1 IHKAS
6 VQLSVF
12 LPNIFIM
19 ARFSL
24 IALLGSFLAGIAVAA
39 PVPVKLDLV
48 VRANTTATGTFT
60 EQAYADFQISDGVGG
75 TAVDEANA
83 VFVDPFAGVDLSTV
97 SSDTLDAINTM
108 REAAESAETDDF
120 DPQIDAATGAA
131 ADALSVGK
139 TKNKVLKLTGEIQA
153 INIKIAQAQASGDDT
168 SDLED
173 SLNAEQTKLNTN
185 IAADKANAGKTSQ
198 GVA

>member
-1 IHKAS
+1 
-6 VQLSVF
+6 
-12 LPNIFIM
+12 M
-19 ARFSL
+19 ARFAFVALFGSL
-24 IALLGSFLAGIAVAA
+24 LAGFATAA
-39 PVPVKLDLV
+39 PVPIKMELLA
-48 VRANTTATGTFT
+48 RANATTTFT

-83 VFVDPFAGVDLSTV
+83 VFVDPFDGVDLSTI

-120 DPQIDAATGAA
+120 DPQIDAATGAV

-153 INIKIAQAQASGDDT
+153 IQIKIAQAQASGDDT

-173 SLNAEQTKLNTN
+173 SLNEEQTKLNTN
-185 IAADKANAGKTSQ
+185 VAADKANAGETSQ

>member
-1 IHKAS
+1 
-6 VQLSVF
+6 
-12 LPNIFIM
+12 M

-24 IALLGSFLAGIAVAA
+24 IALLGSFFAGIAVAA

-83 VFVDPFAGVDLSTV
+83 VFVDPFAGVDLSTI

>member
-1 IHKAS
+1 
-6 VQLSVF
+6 
-12 LPNIFIM
+12 M

-24 IALLGSFLAGIAVAA
+24 IALLGSFFAGIAVAA

-83 VFVDPFAGVDLSTV
+83 VFVGLDPFAGVDLSTI

>member
-1 IHKAS
+1 
-6 VQLSVF
+6 
-12 LPNIFIM
+12 M

-83 VFVDPFAGVDLSTV
+83 VFVGLDPFAGVDLSTV
-97 SSDTLDAINTM
+97 SSDTLVNITMDAINTM

-173 SLNAEQTKLNTN
+173 SLNTEQTKLNTN